1 MAWGGARQ
9 GAGRKPQGTKKANPN
24 KPRQIAEPK
33 LKPAA
38 PPADTIPAE
47 PRSSPDPLTWATMM
61 EATMLASQ
69 SRKRDRTPEN
79 NPFRLPQFPA
89 PLMKAL
95 AARNLPTMAMDTNLV
110 GNLDSSAAGWLNG
123 DIFAGA
129 SEEGMLFLGYN
140 YLALLAQRNEYRN
153 SAAALADDATRK
165 WIDFDVVGDEKKQKE
180 DRSKD
185 PAGFDEAMADPDQ
198 QKKRVAAAGKADKV
212 KALKDDALRLEL
224 QARFHDQV
232 TNGEFFGRTHL
243 FLDIRVDGQPGEE
256 IDPKE
261 LVMPIGDSRD
271 ERSKSKVPKG
281 SFQGLRTIEPMWTY
295 PLMYNAINP
304 IREDWYSPKV
314 WFVMGQEIHGT
325 RLQTFIPHPV
335 PDMLKPAYAFGGL
348 SMTQLIKPYVDI
360 WLQTKQS
367 VADLIRNFS
376 MMVLL
381 TDLSTLM
388 QPGNVNNLIAR
399 AQMMNAMRDNQGM
412 FVGNK
417 ASEDVKNVSA
427 PLGGL
432 DHLQAQAQEHLCS
445 ANRIPLVKFTGIS
458 PSGLNATSEQEI
470 EVWDD
475 TVGAY
480 QTYVLD
486 PNLRRIINF
495 QQLSLWGEIDPEI
508 SHRWNKLRDL
518 TPAEKGQRDKDDADT
533 MQKYVDMG
541 AFAPEE
547 IRGIAINNPELPFT
561 DLNPD
566 DIPEPP
572 AEEGIEGPG
581 SGGAAAAFE
590 KDATGQSDTGGGA
603 SDAVLPFLA
612 ADAEFVEGDHPRA
625 PDGKFGSGGGSSSS
639 NGGAKRVKAPEGIST
654 PKITKLIEKH
664 GVPAA
669 AKNALATRA
678 VVRKQHS
685 KIQAAH
691 KLMTDLYER
700 MDGMGIEFEMPDKFV
715 DDIESLA
722 GAESLESMYE
732 NAKDTARGKVKNSV
746 ENVSKDDLRDAAEP
760 DRQEFHMLK
769 TRLDALY
776 SKVQSM
782 ASALM
787 PSVNEA
793 QKSAKS
799 FEKKCD
805 RVAAADD
812 DDEYTSA
819 AAREIAI
826 RDDWDPDYIGPEE
839 DLNNP
844 ERTPDEM
851 LSFFAGEDISE
862 GLADYLTGVQQ
873 EIDED
878 RAEEKRWDALTPE
891 QQAAETAEVEAKKK
905 RADEEVD
912 RNRVETINAVLKGST
927 SANGWKPTFVDGGD
941 GRLDWRM
948 VPEEVK
954 AVASSPTGNRRLYQI
969 LRDAGVELPEATRKN
984 FL

>member
-1 MAWGGARQ
+1 MAWGGARP
-9 GAGRKPQGTKKANPN
+9 GAGRKPQGAKKANPN
-24 KPRQIAEPK
+24 KPRQVAEPK
-33 LKPAA
+33 MKPVAA
-38 PPADTIPAE
+38 IPAE
-47 PRSSPDPLTWATMM
+47 PRSSPDPLTWAAMR
-61 EATMLASQ
+61 EATIRSSQ
-69 SRKRDRTPEN
+69 SQRRERTPEN

-95 AARNLPTMAMDTNLV
+95 ADRNLPTMAMDTSLV
-110 GNLDSSAAGWLNG
+110 GNLESSAAGWLNG
-123 DIFAGA
+123 DIFQGA

-243 FLDIRVDGQPGEE
+243 FLDIRPGGKPGEE

-261 LVMPIGDSRD
+261 LVIPIGDSRD
-271 ERSKSKVPKG
+271 ARSKSKVPKG

-335 PDMLKPAYAFGGL
+335 PGMLKPAYAFGGL

-541 AFAPEE
+541 AFGPDEV
-547 IRGIAINNPELPFT
+547 RVIAINNPELPFT
-561 DLNPD
+561 DLDPD
-566 DIPEPP
+566 DVPEPP

-581 SGGAAAAFE
+581 AGGAAAAFE
-590 KDATGQSDTGGGA
+590 KDATGQEESNGA
-603 SDAVLPFLA
+603 QDEA
-612 ADAEFVEGDHPRA
+612 AFEESKHPRA
-625 PDGKFGSGGGSSSS
+625 PDGKFGSGSGSSSKS
-639 NGGAKRVKAPEGIST
+639 SHQTTKIVDGKRVTATGSPLPSHIQSLKIPPAWTDVTFSDD
-654 PKITKLIEKH
+654 PKSSLLATGKDVKGRRQAVYSAEFSA
-664 GVPAA
+664 GQAA
-669 AKNALATRA
+669 AKFSRINELNQKYSGIYAQNEEA
-678 VVRKQHS
+678 RKS
-685 KIQAAH
+685 
-691 KLMTDLYER
+691 
-700 MDGMGIEFEMPDKFV
+700 
-715 DDIESLA
+715 DD
-722 GAESLESMYE
+722 
-732 NAKDTARGKVKNSV
+732 AKKR
-746 ENVSKDDLRDAAEP
+746 
-760 DRQEFHMLK
+760 
-769 TRLDALY
+769 
-776 SKVQSM
+776 
-782 ASALM
+782 
-787 PSVNEA
+787 
-793 QKSAKS
+793 
-799 FEKKCD
+799 
-805 RVAAADD
+805 AAADCAHLIMTTGIRPGSED
-812 DDEYTSA
+812 DTGADKKAYGATTLEGKHVVVDGDNVSLKFVGKKGVSLDLPVTDPGTAAMLRDRKA
-819 AAREIAI
+819 AAGDEGQLFPINEKTLL
-826 RDDWDPDYIGPEE
+826 DHVHSFDGGGFKTKDF
-839 DLNNP
+839 
-844 ERTPDEM
+844 RT
-851 LSFFAGEDISE
+851 LLG
-862 GLADYLTGVQQ
+862 T
-873 EIDED
+873 
-878 RAEEKRWDALTPE
+878 R
-891 QQAAETAEVEAKKK
+891 TAMS
-905 RADEEVD
+905 EVD
-912 RNRVETINAVLKGST
+912 RRGI
-927 SANGWKPTFVDGGD
+927 PTNEKDYK
-941 GRLDWRM
+941 
-948 VPEEVK
+948 K
-954 AVASSPTGNRRLYQI
+954 AVMEVAKVVSSKLGNTPVIALQSYI
-969 LRDAGVELPEATRKN
+969 NPSVFSAWKIAV
-984 FL
+984 

>member
-1 MAWGGARQ
+1 MAWGGARP
-9 GAGRKPQGTKKANPN
+9 GAGRKPQGAKKANPN
-24 KPRQIAEPK
+24 KPRQVAEPK

-38 PPADTIPAE
+38 MSADTVPAE
-47 PRSSPDPLTWATMM
+47 PRSSPDPLTWAAMR
-61 EATMLASQ
+61 EATIRSSQ
-69 SRKRDRTPEN
+69 SQRRERTPEN
-79 NPFRLPQFPA
+79 NPFRLPQFPK
-89 PLMKAL
+89 PLMDAL
-95 AARNLPTMAMDTNLV
+95 AERKLPTMAMDTSLV
-110 GNLDSSAAGWLNG
+110 GNLESSAAGWLNG
-123 DIFAGA
+123 DIFQGA
-129 SEEGMLFLGYN
+129 SDEGMLFLGYN

-180 DRSKD
+180 DRAKD

-232 TNGEFFGRTHL
+232 TNGEVFGRTHL
-243 FLDIRVDGQPGEE
+243 FLDIRPNGKPGEE

-261 LVMPIGDSRD
+261 LAMSIGDSRD
-271 ERSKSKVPKG
+271 DMSKTKVPKG

-360 WLQTKQS
+360 WLNTKQS

-388 QPGNVNNLIAR
+388 QPNNVNNLIAR

-445 ANRIPLVKFTGIS
+445 ANRVPLVKFTGIS

-547 IRGIAINNPELPFT
+547 VRGIAINNPELPFT
-561 DLNPD
+561 DLDPD
-566 DIPEPP
+566 DVPEPP
-572 AEEGIEGPG
+572 AEEGVEGPG

-590 KDATGQSDTGGGA
+590 KDATGQGESGAGGGA

-625 PDGKFGSGGGSSSS
+625 PGGKFGSGSGSSLS
-639 NGGAKRVKAPEGIST
+639 GAAPKRVKAPEGIST

-678 VVRKQHS
+678 VVREKHS
-685 KIQAAH
+685 KLQAAH
-691 KLMTDLYER
+691 RLMTDLYER
-700 MDGMGIEFEMPDKFV
+700 MDGLGIGFDAPDKFA
-715 DDIESLA
+715 DDIETLA
-722 GAESLESMYE
+722 NTESMEHLYE
-732 NAKDTARGKVKNSV
+732 AAKDTFRGKVKSSV
-746 ENVSKDDLRDAAEP
+746 ENVNEEDLRDAEEH

-782 ASALM
+782 AGDIM
-787 PSVNEA
+787 PEVNEA
-793 QKSAKS
+793 QKFAKS

-812 DDEYTSA
+812 DDEYMSA
-819 AAREIAI
+819 VAREIAI
-826 RDDWDPDYIGPEE
+826 REDWDPDYIGPEE

-851 LSFFAGEDISE
+851 LAFFAGEEISE
-862 GLADYLTGVQQ
+862 GLSGYLRGVQE
-873 EIDED
+873 EIEED

-891 QQAAETAEVEAKKK
+891 QQAAET
-905 RADEEVD
+905 D
-912 RNRVETINAVLKGST
+912 RNRVATIK
-927 SANGWKPTFVDGGD
+927 SALESGWKPKFRDDGGVA
-941 GRLDWRM
+941 WNE
-948 VPEEVK
+948 VPQSVK
-954 AVASSPTGNRRLYQI
+954 NVASSPSGQARLLQI
-969 LRDAGVELPEATRKN
+969 LREMG
-984 FL
+984 